1 MADMLLHGTLDA
13 TIFEAKFNSQ
23 VIKFLDALIPR
34 VEGLPTGLPQLYAT
48 VDLSRARVGR
58 TRVVDDEPT
67 NPRWDETFRVYCAHY
82 TADVVFSVK
91 ARLPIDAALI
101 GRAYLPVQDLLNTK
115 AGEPIDRWLDI
126 LDEGRRPLLNGPK
139 IHVQVR
145 FTSVAGDPQWGRGVS
160 GDFSGVPKTFFKQRQ
175 GCRVTLYQDAH
186 VPDTFTPA
194 IQLAGGRPYQPRRCW
209 EDVYDA
215 IAGAKHVV
223 YITGWSVFPQITLV
237 RDGGGGGGGRHPAA
251 GGETLGELLKRKA
264 KEGVRVLM
272 LVWDDPTSVL
282 NLGILQG
289 QMATNDANTFNYFRG
304 SGVHCTLCPRDPDD
318 AASFAQGLKTFA
330 FSHHQKSVIVDVPGG
345 GSGSGDAGRRR
356 IAAFVGGL
364 DLTNGRYDTPEHSLF
379 RTLNTA
385 HGNDFYQG
393 NIPGAAIG
401 SGGPREPWHDIHCK
415 IEGPAAWDVL
425 HNFEQRWRKQGGKK
439 DGLVHNV
446 LSWPWKTPKDVLVD
460 LRGMEDVI
468 VPQNSP
474 AVVAGG
480 DKESWNV
487 QVFRSTDSS
496 ACDGF
501 PRTPAEAANSGL
513 VSGKDHVIERS
524 IQDAYVHA
532 IRRAKSFIY
541 IENQYFL
548 GSSFGWK
555 PDDVTP
561 GNINALHPIPRELS
575 LKIVSKIEA
584 GEHFAV
590 YVVVPMWPEGNPSS
604 WNVQAIL
611 HWQRKTMEMMYGDIA
626 AALKAKGVDADP
638 RDYLSFFC
646 LGNRET
652 KLEVPREYEPKGR
665 PPPGSDYE
673 RAQKA
678 RRSMVYVHSKLMIV
692 DDEYIIVG
700 SANIN
705 QRSMDGGR
713 DSEIAMGAYQPA
725 HLNTNGQVA
734 RGQVHGFRMSL
745 WYEHLA
751 ELKDEFKD
759 PGSLKC
765 VRMVNKMANELWQ
778 RYTSDQVS
786 DLHGHLLSYPVD
798 VKRDGTV
805 AELKGVDVFP
815 DTDAPVLGS
824 LGLRVSVGSTLTNFI
839 LTT

>member
-1 MADMLLHGTLDA
+1 MLLHGTLDA
-13 TIFEAKFNSQ
+13 TIFEAKFNNQ
-23 VIKFLDALIPR
+23 VIKFLDGLIPR
-34 VEGLPTGLPQLYAT
+34 IDGVPTALPQLYAT
-48 VDLSRARVGR
+48 VDLGRARMGR
-58 TRVVDDEPT
+58 TRVDDDPL
-67 NPRWDETFRVYCAHY
+67 NPRWDETFRVYCAHAI
-82 TADVVFSVK
+82 ADVVFSVK
-91 ARLPIDAALI
+91 AALPIDAALV
-101 GRAYLPVQDLLNTK
+101 GRAYLPVQDLLNNTK
-115 AGEPIDRWLDI
+115 PGEPIDRWLDI
-126 LDEGRRPLLNGPK
+126 LDEGRKPLPNGPK

-145 FTSVAGDPQWGRGVS
+145 FTAVAYDPNWARGVS
-160 GDFSGVPKTFFKQRQ
+160 GAGGAQYPGVPKTFFKQRQ

-186 VPDTFTPA
+186 VPDVQAGHPA
-194 IQLAGGRPYQPRRCW
+194 CRRP
-209 EDVYDA
+209 A
-215 IAGAKHVV
+215 
-223 YITGWSVFPQITLV
+223 V
-237 RDGGGGGGGRHPAA
+237 RAAAVLGGRHPG

-282 NLGILQG
+282 NLGFNQG
-289 QMATNDANTFNYFRG
+289 QMATNDARTQIYFRG
-304 SGVHCTLCPRDPDD
+304 SEVHCTLCPREPDD
-318 AASFAQGLKTFA
+318 SASFTQGLKTLA
-330 FSHHQKSVIVDVPGG
+330 FSHHQKSVIVDVAGAG
-345 GSGSGDAGRRR
+345 AGDGNRRR
-356 IAAFVGGL
+356 IAAFIGGL

-385 HGNDFYQG
+385 HSNDFYQG

-425 HNFEQRWRKQGGKK
+425 HNFEQRGRKQGGKG
-439 DGLVHNV
+439 DLIQNV
-446 LSWPWKTPKDVLVD
+446 LMPWKTQKDVLMD
-460 LRGMEDVI
+460 LRGMEDII
-468 VPQNSP
+468 VPQATP
-474 AVVAGG
+474 AVITG
-480 DKESWNV
+480 DNESWNV
-487 QVFRSTDSS
+487 QVFWSTDSS

-501 PRTPAEAANSGL
+501 PKTPADAANSGL

-524 IQDAYVHA
+524 IQDAYIHA
-532 IRRAKSFIY
+532 IRRAKRFIY

-561 GNINALHPIPRELS
+561 ENINALHLVPRELS

-584 GEHFAV
+584 GEPFAV
-590 YVVVPMWPEGNPSS
+590 YVVVPMWPEGDPAS

-611 HWQRKTMEMMYGDIA
+611 HWQKKTMEMMYGDIA

-638 RDYLSFFC
+638 RDYLTFFC

-652 KLEVPREYEPKGR
+652 KLEVPREYEPKGH
-665 PPPGSDYE
+665 PPRDSDYD

-678 RRSMVYVHSKLMIV
+678 RRTMIYVHSKLMIV
-692 DDEYIIVG
+692 DDEYIIIG

-713 DSEIAMGAYQPA
+713 DTEIAMGAYQPS
-725 HLNTNGQVA
+725 HLNANGQVA
-734 RGQVHGFRMSL
+734 KGQIHGLRMSL

-751 ELKDEFKD
+751 KLKDEFKD

-805 AELKGVDVFP
+805 AQLKGVEFFP
-815 DTDAPVLGS
+815 DTTAKVLGS
-824 LGLRVSVGSTLTNFI
+824 LGLLVNVGSPLTNFI
-839 LTT
+839 LST

>member
-13 TIFEAKFNSQ
+13 TIFEAKFNNQ

-34 VEGLPTGLPQLYAT
+34 IDGVPTGLPQLYAT

-58 TRVVDDEPT
+58 TRVVDDDPT
-67 NPRWDETFRVYCAHY
+67 NPRWDESFRVYCAHT

-91 ARLPIDAALI
+91 ARLPIDAALV
-101 GRAYLPVQDLLNTK
+101 GRAYLPVQDLLNNTK
-115 AGEPIDRWLDI
+115 SSEPIDRWLDI
-126 LDEGRRPLLNGPK
+126 LDEGRKPLPHGPK
-139 IHVQVR
+139 IHIQAR
-145 FTSVAGDPQWGRGVS
+145 FTAVADDANWGRGVS
-160 GDFSGVPKTFFKQRQ
+160 SAGGAQYPGVPKTFFKQRQ
-175 GCRVTLYQDAH
+175 GCRQ
-186 VPDTFTPA
+186 
-194 IQLAGGRPYQPRRCW
+194 RRCW

-215 IAGAKHVV
+215 IAAAKHVV
-223 YITGWSVFPQITLV
+223 YVTGWSVVPEITLA
-237 RDGGGGGGGRHPAA
+237 RDGARRHP
-251 GGETLGELLKRKA
+251 GSGETLGELLKRKA

-282 NLGILQG
+282 NLGIIEG
-289 QMATNDANTFNYFRG
+289 QMATNDARTLIYFRG
-304 SGVHCTLCPRDPDD
+304 SGVHCTLCLREPDD

-345 GSGSGDAGRRR
+345 GGDSGRRR

-364 DLTNGRYDTPEHSLF
+364 DLTKGRYDTPEHSLF
-379 RTLNTA
+379 RTLNAA
-385 HGNDFYQG
+385 HSNDFYQG
-393 NIPGAAIG
+393 NIPGADIAA
-401 SGGPREPWHDIHCK
+401 GGPREPWHDNHCK

-425 HNFEQRWRKQGGKK
+425 HNFEQRWRKQGGK
-439 DGLVHNV
+439 DDLIHNV
-446 LSWPWKTPKDVLVD
+446 LFPWKTQKDVLVD

-468 VPQNSP
+468 MPQASP
-474 AVVAGG
+474 AVITAG
-480 DKESWNV
+480 DNNESWNV
-487 QVFRSTDSS
+487 QVFRSIDSS

-501 PRTPAEAANSGL
+501 AKTPSEAANSGF

-524 IQDAYVHA
+524 IQDAYIHA
-532 IRRAKSFIY
+532 IRRAKRFIY

-561 GNINALHPIPRELS
+561 GNINALHLIPRELS

-584 GEHFAV
+584 GEPFAV
-590 YVVVPMWPEGNPSS
+590 YVVVPMWPEGDPAG
-604 WNVQAIL
+604 WTVQAIL

-626 AALKAKGVDADP
+626 AALKAKGIDADP

-652 KLEVPREYEPKGR
+652 KLEVPREYEPKGH
-665 PPPGSDYE
+665 PPRGSDYD

-678 RRSMVYVHSKLMIV
+678 RRTMVYVHSKLMIV
-692 DDEYIIVG
+692 DDEYIIIG

-705 QRSMDGGR
+705 QRSMYGGR
-713 DSEIAMGAYQPA
+713 DTEIAMGAYQPA
-725 HLNTNGQVA
+725 HLNANGQVA

-745 WYEHLA
+745 WYEHLS

-759 PGSLKC
+759 PESLEC
-765 VRMVNKMANELWQ
+765 VRTVNKMANELWQ

-798 VKRDGTV
+798 VNRDGTV
-805 AELKGVDVFP
+805 AELKGVQFFP
-815 DTDAPVLGS
+815 DTTASVLGS
-824 LGLRVSVGSTLTNFI
+824 LGLLVNVGSPLTNFI

>member
-1 MADMLLHGTLDA
+1 MADILLHGTLDA
-13 TIFEAKFNSQ
+13 TIFEAKFNNQ

-34 VEGLPTGLPQLYAT
+34 IDGVPTGLPQLYAT

-58 TRVVDDEPT
+58 TRVVDDDPV
-67 NPRWDETFRVYCAHY
+67 NPRWDESFYVYCVHT

-91 ARLPIDAALI
+91 ARLPIDAALV
-101 GRAYLPVQDLLNTK
+101 GRAYFPVQDLLSNTK
-115 AGEPIDRWLDI
+115 SSEPIDRWLDI
-126 LDEGRRPLLNGPK
+126 LDEGRKPLPHGAK
-139 IHVQVR
+139 IHIQAR
-145 FTSVAGDPQWGRGVS
+145 FTAVADDANRGRGIS
-160 GDFSGVPKTFFKQRQ
+160 GAGGAQYSGVPKTFFKQRQ

-186 VPDTFTPA
+186 VPDTFKPV
-194 IQLAGGRPYQPRRCW
+194 IQLAGGRPYEQRRCW

-223 YITGWSVFPQITLV
+223 YVTGWSVVPEITLA
-237 RDGGGGGGGRHPAA
+237 RDGARRHPG

-272 LVWDDPTSVL
+272 LVWDDPTSDSHL
-282 NLGILQG
+282 L
-289 QMATNDANTFNYFRG
+289 RG
-304 SGVHCTLCPRDPDD
+304 SGVHCTLCPRAPDN

-330 FSHHQKSVIVDVPGG
+330 FSHHQKSVIVDVAGG
-345 GSGSGDAGRRR
+345 NGDSGRRR

-364 DLTNGRYDTPEHSLF
+364 DLTKGRYDTPEHSLF

-385 HGNDFYQG
+385 HSNDFYQG
-393 NIPGAAIG
+393 NIPGADIAA
-401 SGGPREPWHDIHCK
+401 GGPRDPWHDIHCK

-425 HNFEQRWRKQGGKK
+425 HNFEQRWRKQGGK
-439 DGLVHNV
+439 DDLVHNV
-446 LSWPWKTPKDVLVD
+446 LLPWKTQKDVLVD

-468 VPQNSP
+468 VPQASP
-474 AVVAGG
+474 AVIAG
-480 DKESWNV
+480 DNESWNV

-501 PRTPAEAANSGL
+501 AKTPSEAANSGL

-524 IQDAYVHA
+524 IQDAYIQA
-532 IRRAKSFIY
+532 IRRAKRFIY

-561 GNINALHPIPRELS
+561 GNINALHLIPRELS

-584 GEHFAV
+584 GEPFAV
-590 YVVVPMWPEGNPSS
+590 YVVVPMWPEGDPAGWS
-604 WNVQAIL
+604 VQAIL

-626 AALKAKGVDADP
+626 AALKGKGVDADP

-652 KLEVPREYEPKGR
+652 KLEVPREYEPKGH
-665 PPPGSDYE
+665 PPRGSDYD

-678 RRSMVYVHSKLMIV
+678 RRIMIYVHSKLMIV
-692 DDEYIIVG
+692 DDEYIIIG

-713 DSEIAMGAYQPA
+713 DTEIAMGAYQPA
-725 HLNTNGQVA
+725 HLNTNDQVA
-734 RGQVHGFRMSL
+734 KGQVHGFRMSL

-759 PGSLKC
+759 PGSLEC
-765 VRMVNKMANELWQ
+765 VRMVNKMASELWQ

-805 AELKGVDVFP
+805 AEFKGVEFFP
-815 DTDAPVLGS
+815 DTTASVLGS
-824 LGLRVSVGSTLTNFI
+824 LGLLVNVGSPLTNFI

>member
-1 MADMLLHGTLDA
+1 MGRAGGGGGGGEA
-13 TIFEAKFNSQ
+13 TASL
-23 VIKFLDALIPR
+23 FLDALIPR
-34 VEGLPTGLPQLYAT
+34 IDGVPTGMPQLYAT
-48 VDLSRARVGR
+48 VDLSRARVGQ
-58 TRVVDDEPT
+58 TRVVDDHPS
-67 NPRWDETFRVYCAHY
+67 NPQWDETIRDYCAHA
-82 TADVVFSVK
+82 TPDVVFSVK
-91 ARLPIDAALI
+91 ARLPIDAALV
-101 GRAYLPVQDLLNTK
+101 GRAYLP
-115 AGEPIDRWLDI
+115 
-126 LDEGRRPLLNGPK
+126 
-139 IHVQVR
+139 
-145 FTSVAGDPQWGRGVS
+145 
-160 GDFSGVPKTFFKQRQ
+160 
-175 GCRVTLYQDAH
+175 DAH
-186 VPDTFTPA
+186 VPDAFKPA
-194 IQLAGGRPYQPRRCW
+194 IQLAGGRSYEQRRCW

-223 YITGWSVFPQITLV
+223 YVTGWSVVPEIALA
-237 RDGGGGGGGRHPAA
+237 RDGGRRHPG

-282 NLGILQG
+282 NLGIIQG
-289 QMATNDANTFNYFRG
+289 QMATNDARTLIYFRG
-304 SGVHCTLCPRDPDD
+304 SEVHCTLCPREPDD

-330 FSHHQKSVIVDVPGG
+330 FSHHQKSVIVEVPGG
-345 GSGSGDAGRRR
+345 GGDSGRRR

-364 DLTNGRYDTPEHSLF
+364 DLTKGRYDTPEHSLF
-379 RTLNTA
+379 RTLNAA
-385 HGNDFYQG
+385 HSSNDFYQG
-393 NIPGAAIG
+393 NIPGADIAA
-401 SGGPREPWHDIHCK
+401 GGPREPWHDIHCK

-425 HNFEQRWRKQGGKK
+425 HNFEQRWRKQGGKDDLIHK
-439 DGLVHNV
+439 V
-446 LSWPWKTPKDVLVD
+446 LFPWKTPKDVLVD

-468 VPQNSP
+468 VPQASP
-474 AVVAGG
+474 AVITAG
-480 DKESWNV
+480 DNNESWNV

-501 PRTPAEAANSGL
+501 AKTPSEAANSGL

-524 IQDAYVHA
+524 IQDAYIHA
-532 IRRAKSFIY
+532 IRRAKRFIY

-561 GNINALHPIPRELS
+561 GNINALHLIPRKLS

-584 GEHFAV
+584 GEPFAL
-590 YVVVPMWPEGNPSS
+590 YVVVPMWPEGDPAG
-604 WNVQAIL
+604 WTVQAIL
-611 HWQRKTMEMMYGDIA
+611 HWQRKTMEMM
-626 AALKAKGVDADP
+626 
-638 RDYLSFFC
+638 
-646 LGNRET
+646 ET
-652 KLEVPREYEPKGR
+652 KLEVPREYEPKGH
-665 PPPGSDYE
+665 PPRGSDYD
-673 RAQKA
+673 RAQKV
-678 RRSMVYVHSKLMIV
+678 RRTMIYVHSKLMIV
-692 DDEYIIVG
+692 DDEYIIIG

-713 DSEIAMGAYQPA
+713 DTEIAMGAYQPA
-725 HLNTNGQVA
+725 HLNANGQVA

-765 VRMVNKMANELWQ
+765 VRTVNKMASELWQ

-805 AELKGVDVFP
+805 AELKGVEFFP
-815 DTDAPVLGS
+815 DTTASVLGS
-824 LGLRVSVGSTLTNFI
+824 LGLLVNVGSPLTNFI

>member
-13 TIFEAKFNSQ
+13 TIFEAKFNNQ
-23 VIKFLDALIPR
+23 VIKFLDGLIPR
-34 VEGLPTGLPQLYAT
+34 IDGVPTALPQLYAT
-48 VDLSRARVGR
+48 VDLGRARVGR
-58 TRVVDDEPT
+58 TRVDDDPS
-67 NPRWDETFRVYCAHY
+67 NPRWGETFRVYCAHA

-91 ARLPIDAALI
+91 AALPIDAALV
-101 GRAYLPVQDLLNTK
+101 GRAYLPVQDLLNNTK
-115 AGEPIDRWLDI
+115 ASEPIDRWLDI
-126 LDEGRRPLLNGPK
+126 LDEGRKPLPNGPK

-145 FTSVAGDPQWGRGVS
+145 FTAVANDPNWARGLA
-160 GDFSGVPKTFFKQRQ
+160 GAAAGEFIGVPKTFFKQRQ

-186 VPDTFTPA
+186 VPDAFKPA
-194 IQLAGGRPYQPRRCW
+194 IQLAGGRPYEPRRCW

-223 YITGWSVFPQITLV
+223 YVTGWSVFPEITMV
-237 RDGGGGGGGRHPAA
+237 RDGNRQHPG

-289 QMATNDANTFNYFRG
+289 QMATNDARTQIYFRG
-304 SGVHCTLCPRDPDD
+304 SEVHCTLCPREPDD
-318 AASFAQGLKTFA
+318 SASFAQGLKTLA
-330 FSHHQKSVIVDVPGG
+330 FSHHQKSVIVDVAGG
-345 GSGSGDAGRRR
+345 DGNRRR
-356 IAAFVGGL
+356 IAAFIGGL

-379 RTLNTA
+379 RTLNTT
-385 HGNDFYQG
+385 HSNDFYQG
-393 NIPGAAIG
+393 NIPSAAIG

-425 HNFEQRWRKQGGKK
+425 HNFEQRWRKQGGKG
-439 DGLVHNV
+439 DLVQNV
-446 LSWPWKTPKDVLVD
+446 LLPWKTQKDVLVD

-468 VPQNSP
+468 MPQATP
-474 AVVAGG
+474 AVIAG
-480 DKESWNV
+480 DNESWNV

-501 PRTPAEAANSGL
+501 PKTPADAANSGL

-524 IQDAYVHA
+524 IQDAYIHA
-532 IRRAKSFIY
+532 IRRAKRFIY

-561 GNINALHPIPRELS
+561 ENINALHLIPRELS

-584 GEHFAV
+584 GEPFAV
-590 YVVVPMWPEGNPSS
+590 YVVVPMWPEGDPSS

-638 RDYLSFFC
+638 RDYLTFFC

-652 KLEVPREYEPKGR
+652 KLEVPREYEPKGH
-665 PPPGSDYE
+665 PPLGSDYD

-678 RRSMVYVHSKLMIV
+678 RRTMIYVHSKLMIV
-692 DDEYIIVG
+692 DDEYIIIG

-713 DSEIAMGAYQPA
+713 DTEIAMGAYQPA
-725 HLNTNGQVA
+725 YLNANGQVA
-734 RGQVHGFRMSL
+734 KGQIHGLRMSL

-786 DLHGHLLSYPVD
+786 DLRGHLLSYPVD

-805 AELKGVDVFP
+805 AQLKGVEFFP
-815 DTDAPVLGS
+815 DTTAKVLGS
-824 LGLRVSVGSTLTNFI
+824 LGLLVNVGSPLTNFI
-839 LTT
+839 LST